1 MENSLIGKKRTQ
13 RDDESD
19 NVNRFIIF
27 LIGIY

>member
-1 MENSLIGKKRTQ
+1 MENSLLWKKRTQ